1 MPNWK
6 NASWYV
12 CTGLPRRFAPLIA
25 RVMHHAIMN
34 VLEPVFEKQFIF
46 HTYACRK
53 GKGKTERFL
62 QIDLYIESK
71 MKEIDEY
78 NDICENI
85 IEWDK
90 LNLKFLETLK
100 SVW

>member
-1 MPNWK
+1 
-6 NASWYV
+6 
-12 CTGLPRRFAPLIA
+12 
-25 RVMHHAIMN
+25 
-34 VLEPVFEKQFIF
+34 
-46 HTYACRK
+46 
-53 GKGKTERFL
+53 
-62 QIDLYIESK
+62 

-100 SVW
+100 SV